1 MSTVRGPEA
10 SGGGSRLGGNT
21 RTSTVG
27 VGGRSPRLTASP
39 DSDRDGSLQGIREAR
54 GVGPQSHRTSV
65 LIRRES
71 GHTHS
76 QGADQVGT
84 GGGHGVSSPGE
95 ASGGTS
101 LGHLDLR
108 SSLLHWGLKVT
119 DLQGARGEGRVSPSL
134 GAGGQAGRGSLEHA
148 DCVAAGSQAALAAA
162 SSTSSPRFSN
172 SFLLQLQTHS
182 HLQPQNLLVHQS
194 DCTPPSLKTRQLC
207 TFIFI

>member
-1 MSTVRGPEA
+1 MHPLPARSCGESRGSHSEWVPEAASTRRASWAPVSTVRGPEA

-84 GGGHGVSSPGE
+84 GEGHGVSSPGE

-108 SSLLHWGLKVT
+108 SSLLHWGT
-119 DLQGARGEGRVSPSL
+119 VSVCGSSCPASPM
-134 GAGGQAGRGSLEHA
+134 APGGKSTPH
-148 DCVAAGSQAALAAA
+148 SA
-162 SSTSSPRFSN
+162 SRSV
-172 SFLLQLQTHS
+172 
-182 HLQPQNLLVHQS
+182 HL
-194 DCTPPSLKTRQLC
+194 
-207 TFIFI
+207 